1 MCDVRQAPEIAAIV
15 DLRVARMR
23 ERRLG
28 GAHAAGA
35 EFLVNA
41 LTRTSVNCI

>member
-15 DLRVARMR
+15 DLRVARIR

-35 EFLVNA
+35 ECFVNP
-41 LTRTSVNCI
+41 LTRTSVDCI